1 MSTAPKD
8 SAAPMPRWLDLFGL
22 PVVNLMLALIV
33 SGLIVLAVG
42 ENPFS
47 AIRVMAVGAFGDLG
61 ALGYTLYYATNFI
74 FTGLAV
80 AVAFHAGLFNIG
92 GEGQAY
98 IGGLGAGLAALA
110 FDHSLTL
117 WPMLI
122 LGLVASAA
130 FGAAWAFV
138 PAYLQAKRGSHIVI
152 TTIMF
157 NLIAASLMVYL
168 LVNVF
173 KLPGSME
180 VVSRG
185 FEPSAG
191 VPYVNTLLAEI
202 GIEMPQTPLNL
213 TFVWALICCGLV
225 WLYLWRSRG
234 GYELRTTGLS
244 PKAALYAGISPTR
257 VTIEAMLISG
267 ALAGFLGFNEV
278 MGNHRQLVLDI
289 VAGAGFTGI
298 AVALMGRNHPF
309 GIILASI
316 LFGALYQG
324 GGELA
329 FEFPTLNRDMI
340 VVMQGLVILFSGA
353 LAYMNRPLLE
363 RGWRFYQARR
373 QAKPATTPAV
383 PVPPAAIPAVLA
395 QETVT
400 KAALPAPAAPT
411 SAAVAPTPTPTPPPA
426 PPPAPSPA
434 PVAEPLEVVEAEIV
448 TMGPDT
454 GPAGGADKL
463 SWLKKSAAAPEPAAV
478 NPAAALAAA
487 TPPAAPKKKRGPKKS
502 KRKPGEA

>member
-1 MSTAPKD
+1 MSATPGA
-8 SAAPMPRWLDLFGL
+8 MPRWLDLFGL
-22 PVVNLMLALIV
+22 PVLNLLMALIV
-33 SGLIVLAVG
+33 SGLIVLAIG
-42 ENPFS
+42 ENPF
-47 AIRVMAVGAFGDLG
+47 AAMRVMAVGAFGDLG
-61 ALGYTLYYATNFI
+61 AVGYTLYYATNFI

-80 AVAFHAGLFNIG
+80 AIAFHAGLFNIG

-98 IGGLGAGLAALA
+98 IGGLGAGLVALA
-110 FDHSLTL
+110 FDHTLTI
-117 WPMLI
+117 WPMLL
-122 LGLVASAA
+122 LGLVASAV
-130 FGAAWAFV
+130 FGAAWAFI

-173 KLPGSME
+173 RLPGSME
-180 VVSRG
+180 VVSRE

-191 VPYVNTLLAEI
+191 VPYVNTLLAGI

-213 TFVWALICCGLV
+213 TFLWALVCCGLV

-244 PKAALYAGISPTR
+244 PKAAQYAGISPTR

-267 ALAGFLGFNEV
+267 ALAGFLGFNEI
-278 MGNHRQLVLDI
+278 MGYHRQLVLDF

-309 GIILASI
+309 GIILASL

-329 FEFPTLNRDMI
+329 FEFQHITRDMV

-363 RGWRFYQARR
+363 RGWRLYQAQR
-373 QAKPATTPAV
+373 QRKPAAAV
-383 PVPPAAIPAVLA
+383 APRSPAAAPDAPAALA
-395 QETVT
+395 EETVT
-400 KAALPAPAAPT
+400 LVALPAPEP
-411 SAAVAPTPTPTPPPA
+411 PTPRPASPPA
-426 PPPAPSPA
+426 PAPD
-434 PVAEPLEVVEAEIV
+434 AEALEVVEAEIV
-448 TMGPDT
+448 TMGPDAAPT
-454 GPAGGADKL
+454 KTVDKL
-463 SWLKKSAAAPEPAAV
+463 SWLKNSTREPSEAESV
-478 NPAAALAAA
+478 TLDSGGPSDDD
-487 TPPAAPKKKRGPKKS
+487 TPPPAPAPRKKRGPKKS
-502 KRKPGEA
+502 KRKAGEV

>member
-1 MSTAPKD
+1 MSTASKD
-8 SAAPMPRWLDLFGL
+8 AAAPMPRWLDLFGL

-257 VTIEAMLISG
+257 VTIEAMLVSG

-373 QAKPATTPAV
+373 QAKPATTTAV
-383 PVPPAAIPAVLA
+383 APVTPAAAPDAPVALA
-395 QETVT
+395 QETVAQ
-400 KAALPAPAAPT
+400 AALPAPVAP
-411 SAAVAPTPTPTPPPA
+411 AVAVAVAPTPAPTPPAPA
-426 PPPAPSPA
+426 PA
-434 PVAEPLEVVEAEIV
+434 AEPLEVVEAEIV

-454 GPAGGADKL
+454 GPAGAPDKL
-463 SWLKKSAAAPEPAAV
+463 SWLKKSGGAPEPAAV
-478 NPAAALAAA
+478 NPSAAPAAA
-487 TPPAAPKKKRGPKKS
+487 TPPATPKKKRGPKKS